1 MRFVFLFFYIIINV
15 YFFIMN
21 YEMFTITDYVN
32 YGNGTLYV
40 SPILFVEFLGLLF
53 VVCFFILDTQK
64 DNSKKKL
71 IEQFETTI
79 KNLKSEIE
87 VLNVKLE
94 NRELKKEN
102 AQLHNKE
109 IN

>member
-1 MRFVFLFFYIIINV
+1 MFFHIRHPKRQ
-15 YFFIMN
+15 F
-21 YEMFTITDYVN
+21 
-32 YGNGTLYV
+32 
-40 SPILFVEFLGLLF
+40 
-53 VVCFFILDTQK
+53 
-64 DNSKKKL
+64 KKKL